1 MEKER
6 KPASKLFYLLWD
18 RILAT
23 PVAIKIIGL
32 VLMPVVVVVMILAA
46 WLHLEF
52 NIFAPLRE
60 NDNATLSL
68 ESLYNLILHGLVMVG
83 AGTLIGLVI
92 SFLLTWLI
100 VRQLSTLVNAMQQ
113 VQNGDLTVRSN
124 VWAQDEIGEVQA
136 AFNTMVDGLEQSR
149 VSLMKTQ
156 KNLER
161 LNAENNLLLA
171 ELTKKEA
178 EMRHALRRAV
188 EYQEEERKRISRE
201 LHDEIGQALTS
212 ILIRLKNLQDVT
224 DPDLISDRVN
234 GIRYIA
240 SQTIEEMRRLSMDL
254 RPAVLDNLGIVPA
267 LRWYVGQVAQQNE
280 GIEIQFHSPERM
292 ERMPPEV
299 EIVLYRIAQEGLN
312 NATRHGRAQH
322 IAIKLERTPR
332 FVWLGI
338 SDNGRGFDPARS
350 NRGLGL
356 VGIRERV
363 ELLNGQCQIESQ
375 AGSGTRLWV
384 EIPLDKKESAHA

>member
-1 MEKER
+1 M
-6 KPASKLFYLLWD
+6 PAVVILF
-18 RILAT
+18 
-23 PVAIKIIGL
+23 
-32 VLMPVVVVVMILAA
+32 AA
-46 WLHLEF
+46 WLYLEF
-52 NIFAPLRE
+52 YIFAPLRE
-60 NDNATLSL
+60 NANATISL
-68 ESLYNLILHGLVMVG
+68 ETLYKLMQQGFVVVG
-83 AGTLIGLVI
+83 AGTLIGLIV

-100 VRQLSTLVNAMQQ
+100 VRELSTLVDAMQR
-113 VQNGDLTVRSN
+113 VQNGDLTARSH

-149 VSLMKTQ
+149 GSLLKTQ
-156 KNLER
+156 QDLER

-178 EMRHALRRAV
+178 ELRHALRRAV
-188 EYQEEERKRISRE
+188 EYQEDERKRVSRE

-212 ILIRLKNLQDVT
+212 ILIRLKNLQDLT
-224 DPDLISDRVN
+224 DLKLISDRVN

-254 RPAVLDNLGIVPA
+254 RPAALDNLGILPA
-267 LRWYVGQVAQQNE
+267 LRWYVGQSAQQNE
-280 GIEIQFHSPERM
+280 NIEIQFISPERM

-312 NATRHGRAQH
+312 NATRHGGAKH
-322 IAIKLERTPR
+322 IEVKLERNPR
-332 FVWLGI
+332 FIWLSI
-338 SDNGRGFDPARS
+338 SDNGRGFDPAES

-363 ELLNGQCQIESQ
+363 ELVKGQCQIESQ

-384 EIPLDKKESAHA
+384 QIPLDEEKSAHA